1 MEKQPFLKGKLT
13 ALSVALLT
21 LVQTPNLL
29 SDLSNVAAT
38 FAENAEKPI
47 SIVSLVA
54 AAGIIFGAFRRGVNY
69 FGK

>member
-1 MEKQPFLKGKLT
+1 MEKQPILKGKLT

-29 SDLSNVAAT
+29 SDLSKVAAT

-54 AAGIIFGAFRRGVNY
+54 AAGIIYGAFRRGVDY

>member
-1 MEKQPFLKGKLT
+1 MKEPFLKGKLT

-21 LVQTPNLL
+21 LVQTPNIL

-47 SIVSLVA
+47 SIVSLIA
-54 AAGIIFGAFRRGVNY
+54 AAGVIFGAFRRGVNY

>member
-1 MEKQPFLKGKLT
+1 MKEPFLKGKLT
-13 ALSVALLT
+13 ALWLGVLT
-21 LVQTPNLL
+21 VVQTPNILG
-29 SDLSNVAAT
+29 DLSKTAET

-54 AAGIIFGAFRRGVNY
+54 AAGIIYGAFRRGVNY